1 VEGSFLRL
9 FFVPE
14 TRQKIFTTLMLLIV
28 YRVGFHVPIPGMSA
42 EFMETMSQNALF
54 GLISAFSGGAIGQ
67 TVIFGLGIMP
77 YISASII
84 FSMLTKVSPT
94 LEAVQ
99 KEGAAGQKKINQWT
113 RLAVVPIAF
122 LQGLLIYTGVFL
134 KQPQMVE
141 PYMQGHPFALGL
153 IVIATLLAGALF
165 VMWVGELITEHGVGN
180 GASLIIMAGIVANI
194 PSAMARMAGQP
205 EFWQMIL
212 TTIGIWVVTIFVV
225 VFIHKGA
232 RRVPIQYARLTR
244 GRRVYG
250 GQRHYLPLKVNMAG
264 VMPIIFASVLFIIPT
279 MLFEWLGLVQLRAIF
294 NDQTGFVYV
303 CTYIGLV
310 FAFCFFWNRLMFQP
324 DEIAKNLREHGSF
337 IPGIR
342 PGARTA
348 EYLTNI
354 LTRITLAGA
363 AFLALVAVYPNFVT
377 KNTPI
382 PNDLRYFLGGTS
394 VLIVVGV
401 ALELV
406 DRLNAQLVMR
416 EYDGMTGGSGP
427 RWTKKK
433 GA

>member
-1 VEGSFLRL
+1 
-9 FFVPE
+9 
-14 TRQKIFTTLMLLIV
+14 
-28 YRVGFHVPIPGMSA
+28 
-42 EFMETMSQNALF
+42 
-54 GLISAFSGGAIGQ
+54 
-67 TVIFGLGIMP
+67 
-77 YISASII
+77 
-84 FSMLTKVSPT
+84 
-94 LEAVQ
+94 
-99 KEGAAGQKKINQWT
+99 
-113 RLAVVPIAF
+113 
-122 LQGLLIYTGVFL
+122 
-134 KQPQMVE
+134 
-141 PYMQGHPFALGL
+141 
-153 IVIATLLAGALF
+153 
-165 VMWVGELITEHGVGN
+165 
-180 GASLIIMAGIVANI
+180 
-194 PSAMARMAGQP
+194 
-205 EFWQMIL
+205 
-212 TTIGIWVVTIFVV
+212 
-225 VFIHKGA
+225 
-232 RRVPIQYARLTR
+232 
-244 GRRVYG
+244 
-250 GQRHYLPLKVNMAG
+250 
-264 VMPIIFASVLFIIPT
+264 MPIIFASVLFIIPT

-294 NDQTGFVYV
+294 NDQTGFMYV
-303 CTYIGLV
+303 CTYISLV

-416 EYDGMTGGSGP
+416 EYDGMAGSSGP

-433 GA
+433 EA